1 MQLTFSKQDIK
12 DALQSFKTCSE
23 MIIAG
28 CAVGIFLQQSLT
40 IIEICK
46 RPNGQRS
53 LKRVPRVSGDE
64 PLFGIMLYILVLGY
78 VIRRIE

>member
-28 CAVGIFLQQSLT
+28 CAVGIFLQ
-40 IIEICK
+40 
-46 RPNGQRS
+46 
-53 LKRVPRVSGDE
+53 
-64 PLFGIMLYILVLGY
+64 
-78 VIRRIE
+78 

>member
-1 MQLTFSKQDIK
+1 MKLTFSKQDIK

-40 IIEICK
+40 RIEICK
-46 RPNGQRS
+46 
-53 LKRVPRVSGDE
+53 
-64 PLFGIMLYILVLGY
+64 LFGIMLYILVLGY

>member
-23 MIIAG
+23 MIIPG
-28 CAVGIFLQQSLT
+28 CGVGIFLQQSLT

-46 RPNGQRS
+46 
-53 LKRVPRVSGDE
+53 
-64 PLFGIMLYILVLGY
+64 LFGIMLYILVLGY

>member
-46 RPNGQRS
+46 
-53 LKRVPRVSGDE
+53 
-64 PLFGIMLYILVLGY
+64 LFSIMLYILVLGY

>member
-23 MIIAG
+23 IIIAG

-46 RPNGQRS
+46 
-53 LKRVPRVSGDE
+53 
-64 PLFGIMLYILVLGY
+64 LFGIMLYILVLGY

>member
-46 RPNGQRS
+46 
-53 LKRVPRVSGDE
+53 
-64 PLFGIMLYILVLGY
+64 LFGIMLYILVLGY
-78 VIRRIE
+78 VISELLMRFDLKSQFIF